1 VAEDRDA
8 ARESERLDALR
19 AYKVLDTPPEDAFDE
34 IVRLAA
40 AILGAPTAMVSL
52 VDNQRQWFK
61 AKTGCVSDQTSR
73 DVAFCAHAIQSNDVL
88 VVPDATRDPRF
99 ADNPL
104 VTGDPKIRF
113 YAGAPLVTTDGHA
126 LGTLCVIDYVPRE
139 LSAEQRHALLAMSRH
154 VTAQLELRRRLME
167 FAQSGAQRAQNIAP
181 LQLAL
186 ERNEFQLYYQPKVS
200 LRTGRIIGVEA
211 LIRWHSPESGL
222 VSPAHFIPLLEESGL
237 IVPVGTWALAQ
248 ARSDYRE
255 LVAEGLPSPRIA
267 VNVSPL
273 QVRDPAF
280 VQHAGRIL
288 GAAEGNGVD
297 IEITEGLLLDQTDDC
312 IRKLHAV
319 REMGAKIAIDDFGT
333 GYSSLRYLTQLP
345 IDYLK
350 IDRSFITA
358 MNASAGQF
366 ALVSSVI
373 TLAHGLN
380 LKVTAEGVETDKQRR
395 MLALMRCDEM
405 QGFLHSRP
413 MPKEDLKA
421 LLRAEAAQPV
431 SESRFVSDQGTG
443 LEHRPAG
450 RKGQL

>member
-1 VAEDRDA
+1 VAQDSDA
-8 ARESERLDALR
+8 ARENGRVEALR
-19 AYKVLDTPPEDAFDE
+19 SYQVLDTPPEDAFDE
-34 IVRLAA
+34 IVRLTA
-40 AILGAPTAMVSL
+40 AILAAPTAMVSL
-52 VDNQRQWFK
+52 VDDQRQWFK
-61 AKTGCVSDQTSR
+61 AKTGCIGDQTSR
-73 DVAFCAHAIQSNDVL
+73 DIAFCSHAILSNDVL
-88 VVPDATRDPRF
+88 VVPDATQDPRF

-126 LGTLCVIDYVPRE
+126 LGTLCVIDYKPRD
-139 LSAEQRHALLAMSRH
+139 LNAEQRHALLAMSRH
-154 VTAQLELRRRLME
+154 VTAQLELRRSLME
-167 FAQSGAQRAQNIAP
+167 FAQSGAQRARNIAP
-181 LQLAL
+181 LHEAL
-186 ERNEFQLYYQPKVS
+186 ERNEFLLYYQPKVS

-211 LIRWHSPESGL
+211 LIRWQSPQSGL

-248 ARSDYRE
+248 AQQDYRE
-255 LVAEGLPSPRIA
+255 FIAEGLPTARIA

-280 VQHAGRIL
+280 VQQAGRIL
-288 GAAEGNGVD
+288 GSASNNGVD
-297 IEITEGLLLDQTDDC
+297 IEITEGLLLEQTDES
-312 IRKLHAV
+312 IKKLQAV
-319 REMGAKIAIDDFGT
+319 REMGSKIAIDDFGT

-345 IDYLK
+345 IDCLK

-380 LKVTAEGVETDKQRR
+380 LTVVAEGVETDKQRR

-413 MPKEDLKA
+413 MAKDDLKA
-421 LLRAEAAQPV
+421 LLRSDATQPARAECSDGLHREKA
-431 SESRFVSDQGTG
+431 SR
-443 LEHRPAG
+443 
-450 RKGQL
+450 